1 MFLFTWLGRVFA
13 LMFNPPHLQFNW
25 FSAVICKVRNGLYT
39 WPIIF
44 RTHCVRSFCVC
55 EMCVRW
61 QSLIM
66 KHINWQRLPP
76 AELGRAETTRNCC
89 SPHKKAVCLAPT
101 TVSSCSSPWFE
112 QATGK
117 VPSKSQITAGAVCS
131 VLHLSLCVSRL
142 CLAFQ
147 FYAQVN

>member
-39 WPIIF
+39 WPIIL
-44 RTHCVRSFCVC
+44 RTHCVRSFCLC

-76 AELGRAETTRNCC
+76 AEPGRAETTRNCC
-89 SPHKKAVCLAPT
+89 SPHKKAVCLVLLLPLIRTGNRQSAIEVLNNCRCCVLCAP
-101 TVSSCSSPWFE
+101 SLS
-112 QATGK
+112 
-117 VPSKSQITAGAVCS
+117 VCPEF
-131 VLHLSLCVSRL
+131 VWL
-142 CLAFQ
+142 FN
-147 FYAQVN
+147 FMPK